1 MSISRATWMKSL
13 SDLWL
18 KPGYARGGR
27 SRRTSR
33 FNNARFASGWAA
45 GVEMLESRAML
56 ASDIVLTWVPQG
68 DGFNSLYVALPN
80 ESTNPI
86 SVTVQET
93 GTTQG
98 TEGDLTLYFK
108 SSTAIPAVTL
118 KGGVPGTVFQLN
130 STESSILLSD
140 YLTTSLYIDASSGAT
155 PDGITTGG
163 YTGYFDVVD
172 TVLLQTVPSST
183 GGRTGN
189 LSNIVSISAKT
200 ITFDN
205 DMFINSTDGEVTVTA
220 SLAANG
226 VGLQT
231 VDSILLNTTGLP
243 YLGSITVNSPA
254 AAGQPFAGDGSLVGP
269 DWGSLGYAAGQ
280 SIQISLTNNGA
291 YTTYPVTDVI
301 GDTLYITNASP
312 GSGVYSNAAVR
323 GLICPYTY
331 EASLIDGLIPQ
342 VVANYVSLTTT
353 GDGST
358 IEGAIA
364 PFYNGNG
371 TATCVLSGGTYN
383 GNINL
388 EVVANTHA
396 TTNQTQLNFLNAG
409 TGEINLA
416 VNGELVNDDP
426 TTPYVPWPELIA
438 SAVGLYITGTNSN
451 IGADSTFG
459 NPLTTASYTGA
470 PLSLTV
476 YAENAEYINIQDL
489 TPAGVIIN
497 SITANQGGQAPT
509 VSNGQVEYNSTPSST
524 TPSYKPGNSNIVF
537 SASGP
542 IILGSVS
549 ATGSATFSG
558 SSILEGEGQSQNII
572 ATSVSLTATGVA
584 NYTGSVQFIPGAPDT
599 LKLSPAA
606 GTDSTSLGFAGGQTI
621 FISAATSASNNGS
634 FVIAPNGVSSDGS
647 TLTLSSSY
655 AVTAAT
661 GVVVIGNGVIGQ
673 PGTQANG
680 SSNSISL
687 TTVPYFQA
695 YAPNG
700 SIYLSLGG
708 QVNSTAVGVGAY
720 SSDWT
725 SQPSSAIIQSQ
736 APFLTVQS
744 VVAQGGL
751 ASIAMSNGTIF
762 QYGQTTTNTNGQTTY
777 TPPTVSCI
785 VAPTVSLTSPY
796 DIGTSLYPLVIAADG
811 ILLNMTATTATSA
824 GAYIENLDYS
834 GNGGIPST
842 IGVTTYGG
850 NVYINNS
857 TVATS
862 TPMLKFEG
870 NILSQAPL
878 ATLPTLT
885 FSNTNGDHGSA
896 GNVIISGLLN
906 VDTIMAGIDVNGQA
920 GSGQIIFSSLSDVIS
935 GVGAGGGPVTLIAA
949 TGIGTSAFPVM
960 VGNVATLTAITNVGD
975 IFVQEANGQ
984 TTGVDLAASTTNGNI
999 SAYWLGD
1006 IALNNAISVSST
1018 DDGGTPQ
1025 VILNSISAPT
1035 GTVTLKTSEG
1045 DLVNDGSYGISA
1057 NALTLTIAGAIG
1069 SSSNPVQITT
1079 ASTLTAFA
1087 GVGAI
1092 WVNSNTALTVA
1103 SATASGGPLSI
1114 TAMGDISL
1122 QGNVYGT
1129 TTSLTATNGTVTQ
1142 TGGTIGNSATTNIT
1156 ISANSIGA
1164 TTGVIQAYAPIID
1177 VTAND
1182 GGIYLSNNNSAN
1194 LLLTAVAIGTA
1205 SGTTANNVE
1214 ISSAGTIEL
1223 LQKSTALT
1231 QLASPL
1237 PMGVFNP
1244 GGDLTLVAGQT
1255 TITSSATTALATCSA
1270 NSYGGGTVSGGTVTS
1285 AGSGYL
1291 SLPTVTITGG
1301 GGSGATATAALSGG
1315 TVSGITITNPGTGYT
1330 SAPTVTISPPGD
1342 DVYTGTFTINGSSVA
1357 SSFPSLVII
1366 SGTAEISPTTT
1377 STGIPALVTLPD
1389 LTAFAAANANPTT
1402 TIDGVTTY
1410 NGTVPL
1416 LNGVGTETIT
1426 TDENQITTVTITAP
1440 QGQGVTI
1447 GYLGQNGKAGT
1458 ATIPNGWSLVINAT
1472 EGSVV
1477 FLNLEDTIATT
1488 GGGTITINAG
1498 TDVADVAALGNLTTV
1513 GGDITISAGGNIAL
1527 STLTTGSASSGGEIA
1542 VTSTYGAIIFNE
1554 DGQNLNAGVTTL
1566 TQFNSAVSSAQTN
1579 DLARAQLNATQVIAA
1594 ANLTNAN
1601 LLATYEGTLAQANA
1615 QLTLVK
1621 SLSAAMQ
1628 SMQSSMA
1635 TAQTAY
1641 SKAQSTM
1648 AAQQAKVTDDQNN
1661 ALIFLNSEHSL
1672 SAAAA
1677 SLGVGSSV
1685 TAEYAVIALLIA
1697 AGIIQV
1703 PIAGAT
1709 AEVAAVEMEFL
1720 AATLELAHTDTLN
1733 EADNAQ
1739 SYLNAANNQLINDL
1753 IILVQDESNLAAASA
1768 QVQAARATLTAL
1780 AAAYD
1785 VAFQSYTYST
1795 QMLSQEKTR
1804 SAEMSAQGAYYQ
1816 GNAIVGVVFASPSQP
1831 ISSTGAVTINAL
1843 GSLTVTP
1850 STDTVLT
1857 VTGAPAA
1864 GAPALALTFNAGG
1877 LSAAYTG
1884 TTFQAGSGS
1893 SAPKQVNFSGFGS
1906 VTTLN
1911 GTGNFTLTGT
1921 SNSDA
1926 MTLQANSQQAG
1937 TATLNGTQFSFTGMN
1952 GFQYLGAGGGD
1963 NLRVTPLALFAS
1975 QVPVPWNLAVQ
1986 LDGGTGG
1993 LAHVTYDAQNPY
2005 VDVETTGTN
2014 KALIVEPGIATV
2026 GLNNVS
2032 QVTVNAQG
2040 TANVLNLPTLA
2051 FTVPTNVTYNAQA
2064 HYANPATIN
2073 GGASLD
2079 GITPTFTY
2087 YRGTMVHASRQVAAP
2102 INAGQYTVICSWP
2115 GDDTYA
2121 PATSSQLM
2129 TISSAPASTVVFT
2142 SVPASGTAG
2151 SALNAIQATVQDG
2164 SGNTVTSNTS
2174 TVTIAVASGPAGFTT
2189 GSTLTA
2195 TTVNGVATFSN
2206 LILSTTGTYT
2216 FTVTDGSLTS
2226 ATTGSITINAAA
2238 ASKVVLTS
2246 VPTIGTAG
2254 SALTAIEATVQDA
2267 FGNTVT
2273 LNTSTVTMGIASGP
2287 AGFTSGSTLTATAV
2301 NGVATFNTLILNTT
2315 GTYTFTATDGS
2326 LTPATT
2332 GSITINAAAASK
2344 VAFTQLP
2351 TTGTA
2356 GSALTAILATVQD
2369 AFGNTITSN
2378 TSTVT
2383 IAVATGPVGAGFTAG
2398 STTQVAAVNGVATF
2412 SNLILSTTGTYT
2424 FTVTDGSLTSATT
2437 GSITINAAAA
2447 SKVVLTSVPTI
2458 GTAGS
2463 ALTAIEATFQDGS
2476 GNTVTSNTS
2485 TVTIAVATGPVGAG
2499 FTAGST
2505 TQVAAVNG
2513 VATFNNLILNMA
2525 GTYTFTVTD
2534 GSLTSSTTGSITI
2547 NAAGAFLLAFNSSD
2561 LPPSTGTAGGVLAP
2575 IQVVVYDSYGNTVTS
2590 NTSTV
2595 TLAVASGPAGFTSG
2609 STLTATAVNGVATFS
2624 NLTLNTAGTY
2634 SLHYTDGSLWAT
2646 NSNVVISPAA
2656 ATAVVFTQT
2665 PATGLAGS
2673 KLASYTA
2680 IIKDAYGN
2688 TVTTDTSTVTIAVKS
2703 GPGGFTPGSTLTA
2716 KAVRGVATFKN
2727 LTLTA
2732 SGTYRLTATSGLL
2745 TSATTG
2751 NVVVNAAAASKVVVA
2766 QVPATGTAGSQLASI
2781 TATVKDAYGNT
2792 VTSNTATRSIV
2803 VKSGPGGFTA
2813 GSTRTAKA
2821 VGGVATF
2828 GDLTLTKAGTYTF
2841 AVMAGS
2847 KTVAITGKIVI
2858 APAAASKLVV
2868 TQSPKTGTAG
2878 AVLPV
2883 LKVVIEDTYGNVVV
2897 SNPSP
2902 ITITVKTGP
2911 LDAGFAPSSTQTATA
2926 VKGIAT
2932 FSNLFL
2938 NRSGTYTFTA
2948 TDGSLTSAITR
2959 SLVVKAAAASKLVMI
2974 QTPSTGS
2981 VNSPLGAMRVAVV
2994 DAYDNVTPTAK
3005 FVTLSISSGP
3015 LGGSF
3020 ASGSTRSVVPVN
3032 GVATFTNLKLSKAGT
3047 YTLKASAGL
3056 WASATSGEV
3065 MLNAN

>member
-18 KPGYARGGR
+18 KPGHASGGR

-56 ASDIVLTWVPQG
+56 ASDTVYCTWVPQG
-68 DGFNSLYVALPN
+68 TNYNALYVALPN
-80 ESTNPI
+80 DPENPLTV
-86 SVTVQET
+86 SVEEFNTI
-93 GTTQG
+93 
-98 TEGDLTLYFK
+98 DD
-108 SSTAIPAVTL
+108 TAHSGIQIFFTSQTAAPDIQWY
-118 KGGVPGTVFQLN
+118 GGITPPN
-130 STESSILLSD
+130 STDTDTVSGSTSYIWFPDSEI
-140 YLTTSLYIDASSGAT
+140 TSLYIYAASGEK
-155 PDGITTGG
+155 PNGFNEGG
-163 YTGYFDVVD
+163 RTGYINVVD
-172 TVLLQTVPSST
+172 TVILQTAPSKTT
-183 GGRTGN
+183 GRNGN
-189 LSNIVSISAKT
+189 LSDSIDISAKQISFTNNSVPTSNNSITT
-200 ITFDN
+200 I
-205 DMFINSTDGEVTVTA
+205 TA
-220 SLAANG
+220 SLAATS
-226 VGLQT
+226 VSLQS
-231 VDSILLNTTGLP
+231 VDSIALNTTGLP
-243 YLGSITVNSPA
+243 YLGSITVNGPA

-280 SIQISLTNNGA
+280 SIKISLTNNGA
-291 YTTYPVTDVI
+291 YTTYTVTDVI

-312 GSGVYSNAAVR
+312 VSGVYSNAAVQ
-323 GLICPYTY
+323 GLICPNTY
-331 EASLIDGLIPQ
+331 ETSFSDGLIPQ
-342 VVANYVSLTTT
+342 VVANYVNLTTT

-364 PFYNGNG
+364 PFYYGNG

-388 EVVANTHA
+388 QVVANTNTNA
-396 TTNQTQLNFLNAG
+396 TYNQTQLNYLNAG

-416 VNGELVNDDP
+416 VNGELVNYNNTDS
-426 TTPYVPWPELIA
+426 YKSSPELTA
-438 SAVGLYITGTNSN
+438 SAVSLYVTGTNSN
-451 IGADSTFG
+451 IGYDSTYI
-459 NPLTTASYTGA
+459 NPITTQGSITGV

-476 YAENAEYINIQDL
+476 YAENPDYIYMFD
-489 TPAGVIIN
+489 TTTAGVQIN
-497 SITANQGGQAPT
+497 SITANQDGQAPT
-509 VSNGQVEYNSTPSST
+509 VSNGQVEYNSTPGGT
-524 TPSYKPGNSNIVF
+524 TPSYQPGS
-537 SASGP
+537 SGITFGAFGP
-542 IILGSVS
+542 LILGSVS

-558 SSILEGEGQSQNII
+558 SSILAGEGQSQTII
-572 ATSVSLTATGVA
+572 AKNVSLSAEGVA
-584 NYTGSVQFIPGAPDT
+584 NYTGSVLFTPGNADT
-599 LKLSPAA
+599 LFLQSPAP
-606 GTDSTSLGFAGGQTI
+606 GITWPTVGFAPGQTI
-621 FISAATSASNNGS
+621 FISAATAASNNGS
-634 FVIAPNGVSSDGS
+634 FVIAPNGVSPDGL
-647 TLTLSSSY
+647 TLTLTSSY
-655 AVTAAT
+655 VVTAET

-680 SSNSISL
+680 SSNSLSL
-687 TTVPYFQA
+687 TTVPIFVA
-695 YAPNG
+695 ATTAG

-708 QVNSTAVGVGAY
+708 QVNSTADFVYAGNLY
-720 SSDWT
+720 N
-725 SQPSSAIIQSQ
+725 QPSSAIIQSQ
-736 APFLTVQS
+736 ASFLTVNTIGD
-744 VVAQGGL
+744 GGIS
-751 ASIAMSNGTIF
+751 ANSGTVSISMSNGTIF
-762 QYGQTTTNTNGQTTY
+762 QYGQTTTNANGQTTY
-777 TPPTVSCI
+777 TPPTVPCI
-785 VAPTVSLTSPY
+785 TGTTVSLTSPY
-796 DIGTSLYPLVIAADG
+796 NIGTSLYPLVIDATNG
-811 ILLNMTATTATSA
+811 LLLNMTATTSTSA
-824 GAYIENLDYS
+824 GAYIENVNFLGQS
-834 GNGGIPST
+834 VVPST

-906 VDTIMAGIDVNGQA
+906 VDTIMAGIDVNGQP

-960 VGNVATLTAITNVGD
+960 IGNAATLTAITNVGD
-975 IFVQEANGQ
+975 IFVQVANGQ

-999 SAYWLGD
+999 SAYWFGD
-1006 IALNNAISVSST
+1006 IVLNNAISVSST

-1035 GTVTLKTSEG
+1035 GTVTLTTSEG

-1079 ASTLTAFA
+1079 ASTLSASA

-1205 SGTTANNVE
+1205 PGTTTANDVE
-1214 ISSAGTIEL
+1214 LWSAGTIEL
-1223 LQKSTALT
+1223 LQTSTALT

-1237 PMGVFNP
+1237 PMGIFNP
-1244 GGDLTLVAGQT
+1244 GGLLTLVAGKTLAANGSTVSGSSYQ
-1255 TITSSATTALATCSA
+1255 TITSSASTAQATCSLD
-1270 NSYGGGTVSGGTVTS
+1270 SYGGGTISGGTVTS

-1342 DVYTGTFTINGSSVA
+1342 DVYTGTYSINGSSVA

-1366 SGTAEISPTTT
+1366 SGTAEVSPTTT

-1389 LTAFAAANANPTT
+1389 LTAFAAASGSPNGLTV
-1402 TIDGVTTY
+1402 DKTTY
-1410 NGTVPL
+1410 FGTVPL

-1554 DGQNLNAGVTTL
+1554 DGQNLNAGLTTL

-1628 SMQSSMA
+1628 SMQSSVA

-1661 ALIFLNSEHSL
+1661 VTILLTLCNQYVITTAVMGTNLSVAAEGAAILTAVGAGLFDVEGVNEGAALAA
-1672 SAAAA
+1672 SAAGLA
-1677 SLGVGSSV
+1677 
-1685 TAEYAVIALLIA
+1685 
-1697 AGIIQV
+1697 
-1703 PIAGAT
+1703 
-1709 AEVAAVEMEFL
+1709 
-1720 AATLELAHTDTLN
+1720 AATLGIALN
-1733 EADNAQ
+1733 GVSVAGAGVQAD
-1739 SYLNAANNQLINDL
+1739 LFTANNQLINDL
-1753 IILVQDESNLAAASA
+1753 IILVQDESNLAAYAA
-1768 QVQAARATLTAL
+1768 QVQAARATSTAL

-1785 VAFQSYTYST
+1785 VALQSYTYST
-1795 QMLSQEKTR
+1795 QILSQEKTR
-1804 SAEMSAQGAYYQ
+1804 SAEMSAQGAYNE
-1816 GNAIVGVVFASPSQP
+1816 GTAIVGVVFASPSQP

-1850 STDTVLT
+1850 STNTALSVVAAASALTLT
-1857 VTGAPAA
+1857 VD
-1864 GAPALALTFNAGG
+1864 AGG
-1877 LSAAYTG
+1877 LPVAFTG
-1884 TTFQAGSGS
+1884 SKFTAGSSG
-1893 SAPKQVNFSGFGS
+1893 ATPLQPVTFSGFP
-1906 VTTLN
+1906 VVNTIN
-1911 GTGNFTLTGT
+1911 GAGTFNLTGT
-1921 SNSDA
+1921 SGVQNTMSLVADKP
-1926 MTLQANSQQAG
+1926 QAA
-1937 TATLNGTQFSFTGMN
+1937 TATLNGTAYSFAGMN
-1952 GFQYLGAGGGD
+1952 SFNYQGGSGD
-1963 NLRVTPLALFAS
+1963 ILSVKPLVPADD
-1975 QVPVPWNLAVQ
+1975 QVLIPWVLAVK
-1986 LDGGTGG
+1986 LSGGTGNTAT
-1993 LAHVTYDAQNPY
+1993 LTYNAQDPN
-2005 VDVETTGTN
+2005 VDVTATGTN
-2014 KALIVEPGIATV
+2014 KGIIVEPGMATV
-2026 GLNNVS
+2026 AVTNVG
-2032 QVTVNAQG
+2032 QVTVNQQG
-2040 TANVLNLPTLA
+2040 FGNTINLTDLTYTAGT
-2051 FTVPTNVTYNAQA
+2051 FTYNGLP
-2064 HYANPATIN
+2064 HYATNLLVN
-2073 GGASLD
+2073 GQTSLD

-2087 YRGTMVHASRQVAAP
+2087 YSGTLINSAHKVTAP
-2102 INAGQYTVICSWP
+2102 TNVGQYTVVGAFP
-2115 GDDTYA
+2115 GDSTW
-2121 PATSSQLM
+2121 
-2129 TISSAPASTVVFT
+2129 SSAKVLKV
-2142 SVPASGTAG
+2142 
-2151 SALNAIQATVQDG
+2151 
-2164 SGNTVTSNTS
+2164 
-2174 TVTIAVASGPAGFTT
+2174 
-2189 GSTLTA
+2189 
-2195 TTVNGVATFSN
+2195 
-2206 LILSTTGTYT
+2206 
-2216 FTVTDGSLTS
+2216 
-2226 ATTGSITINAAA
+2226 ITINAAA
-2238 ASKVVLTS
+2238 AS
-2246 VPTIGTAG
+2246 A
-2254 SALTAIEATVQDA
+2254 
-2267 FGNTVT
+2267 
-2273 LNTSTVTMGIASGP
+2273 
-2287 AGFTSGSTLTATAV
+2287 
-2301 NGVATFNTLILNTT
+2301 
-2315 GTYTFTATDGS
+2315 
-2326 LTPATT
+2326 
-2332 GSITINAAAASK
+2332 
-2344 VAFTQLP
+2344 
-2351 TTGTA
+2351 
-2356 GSALTAILATVQD
+2356 
-2369 AFGNTITSN
+2369 
-2378 TSTVT
+2378 
-2383 IAVATGPVGAGFTAG
+2383 
-2398 STTQVAAVNGVATF
+2398 
-2412 SNLILSTTGTYT
+2412 
-2424 FTVTDGSLTSATT
+2424 
-2437 GSITINAAAA
+2437 
-2447 SKVVLTSVPTI
+2447 
-2458 GTAGS
+2458 
-2463 ALTAIEATFQDGS
+2463 
-2476 GNTVTSNTS
+2476 
-2485 TVTIAVATGPVGAG
+2485 
-2499 FTAGST
+2499 
-2505 TQVAAVNG
+2505 
-2513 VATFNNLILNMA
+2513 
-2525 GTYTFTVTD
+2525 
-2534 GSLTSSTTGSITI
+2534 
-2547 NAAGAFLLAFNSSD
+2547 
-2561 LPPSTGTAGGVLAP
+2561 
-2575 IQVVVYDSYGNTVTS
+2575 VVV
-2590 NTSTV
+2590 
-2595 TLAVASGPAGFTSG
+2595 P
-2609 STLTATAVNGVATFS
+2609 
-2624 NLTLNTAGTY
+2624 
-2634 SLHYTDGSLWAT
+2634 
-2646 NSNVVISPAA
+2646 
-2656 ATAVVFTQT
+2656 QT
-2665 PATGLAGS
+2665 PPTAMAGS
-2673 KLASYTA
+2673 KLASFTVA
-2680 IIKDAYGN
+2680 IKDAYGN
-2688 TVTTDTSTVTIAVKS
+2688 TVTSDTSTVTIAVEG
-2703 GPGGFTPGSTLTA
+2703 GPGGFASGSTLTA

-2766 QVPATGTAGSQLASI
+2766 QVPATATAGSQLASI
-2781 TATVKDAYGNT
+2781 TATVKDAFGNT
-2792 VTSNTATRSIV
+2792 VTSNTAARSIV

-2847 KTVAITGKIVI
+2847 RTVATTGKIVI

-2868 TQSPKTGTAG
+2868 TQSPKTATAG
-2878 AVLPV
+2878 AVLPA
-2883 LKVVIEDTYGNVVV
+2883 LKVVIEDAYGNAVV
-2897 SNPSP
+2897 SNPFP

-2948 TDGSLTSAITR
+2948 TDGSLTSAVTR
-2959 SLVVKAAAASKLVMI
+2959 SMVVKAAAASKLVMI
-2974 QTPSTGS
+2974 QTPSTGG
-2981 VNSPLGAMRVAVV
+2981 VNSPLGAMKVAVV

-3015 LGGSF
+3015 LGGTF

-3032 GVATFTNLKLSKAGT
+3032 GVATFTNLKLGKAGP

-3056 WASATSGEV
+3056 WASATSGEIV
-3065 MLNAN
+3065 VSTSQN